1 MHELDSVDRRLL
13 ALLRHNAREPI
24 ASIAQK
30 LGISRVTARSRLE
43 RLLANGVIE
52 NFTITLG
59 AGVQSRMIRA
69 IMLVKIE
76 GTKSDYVVRELNK
89 ITEVVDLYSTSGQW
103 DSIVILEADTLT
115 HFDLMLRNISKIT
128 GIKMTETSMML
139 TSRRAAP

>member
-1 MHELDSVDRRLL
+1 MVELDSIDRRLL
-13 ALLRHNAREPI
+13 SLLRHNGREPI

-43 RLLANGVIE
+43 RLLANGIIE
-52 NFTITLG
+52 SFTITLG
-59 AGVQSRMIRA
+59 SGVQSRMIRA

-76 GTKSDYVVRELNK
+76 GTKSDHVVRELNK

-103 DSIVILEADTLT
+103 DSIAILEADTLT
-115 HFDLMLRNISKIT
+115 HFDLTLRAISRIS

-139 TSRRAAP
+139 SSRRAFP

>member
-103 DSIVILEADTLT
+103 DSIVILEAYTLT

>member
-69 IMLVKIE
+69 IMLVKVE

>member
-1 MHELDSVDRRLL
+1 MAELDNIDRRLL
-13 ALLRHNAREPI
+13 ILLRHNAREPI

-103 DSIVILEADTLT
+103 DSIVVLEADTLT
-115 HFDLMLRNISKIT
+115 HFDLTLRNISKIA
-128 GIKMTETSMML
+128 GIKMTETSLML
-139 TSRRAAP
+139 TSRRTAP